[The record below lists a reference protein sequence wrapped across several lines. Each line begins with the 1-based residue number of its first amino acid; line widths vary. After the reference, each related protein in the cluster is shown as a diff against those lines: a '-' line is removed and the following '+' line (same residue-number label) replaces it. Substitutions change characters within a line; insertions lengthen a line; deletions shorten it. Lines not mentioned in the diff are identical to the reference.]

1 MWILC
6 VLLKAGRSQVA
17 TLGFQMMD
25 SMNQHRK
32 SKQEEWQEKM
42 TNISLFSLPRVLHNH
57 LSMADQECTWD
68 RGCLR
73 GFSNNLRG
81 TAAFQRTRFGNCKPF
96 TLPWACKH
104 QSLMHRQS
112 CGKEQWLDA
121 GALIFCRVVPPSS
134 TSVGRRG
141 LIVNQ
146 VVNQQD
152 VLKMC
157 SLVVVLDSY

>member
-81 TAAFQRTRFGNCKPF
+81 DSCIPKDKIWKLQAFHTAMGMQTPEPHAQT
-96 TLPWACKH
+96 
-104 QSLMHRQS
+104 
-112 CGKEQWLDA
+112 
-121 GALIFCRVVPPSS
+121 VVWK
-134 TSVGRRG
+134 RA
-141 LIVNQ
+141 
-146 VVNQQD
+146 
-152 VLKMC
+152 MA
-157 SLVVVLDSY
+157 